1 MKKFSAVLLVS
12 LVTLASFAQDEN
24 NTLLWKISGNGLDK
38 PSYLFGTIHLI
49 CAEDA
54 ILSDNM
60 KKAISDCD
68 EVYFEV
74 DMDNLF
80 EMIGAINKMKMI
92 GDTTLKCC
100 PFLCWKP
107 ISPCWLPPHL
117 KKAPCPAII
126 LL

>member
-60 KKAISDCD
+60 KKLSAI
-68 EVYFEV
+68 V
-74 DMDNLF
+74 
-80 EMIGAINKMKMI
+80 MKFI
-92 GDTTLKCC
+92 SKLIWIISLK
-100 PFLCWKP
+100 
-107 ISPCWLPPHL
+107 
-117 KKAPCPAII
+117 
-126 LL
+126 